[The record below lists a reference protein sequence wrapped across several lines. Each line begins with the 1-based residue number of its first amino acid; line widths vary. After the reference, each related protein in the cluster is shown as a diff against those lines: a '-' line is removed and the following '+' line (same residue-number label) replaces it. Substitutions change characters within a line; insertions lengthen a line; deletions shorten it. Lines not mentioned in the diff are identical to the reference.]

1 MTIGKSES
9 IHIRLNKIEK
19 EIILKKAKNK
29 NMTISDFIRYKA
41 LYEPFQENMKK

>member
-1 MTIGKSES
+1 MTIGKNES
-9 IHIRLNKIEK
+9 IHVKLNKIEK
-19 EIILKKAKNK
+19 DIIRKKAKYK